1 MLKKIAAMVLT
12 LFFLMVYTIP
22 LAECYDAGNPQII
35 WQAQKLG
42 KSTDFNLG
50 PNGLFYLFSGNKL
63 VAVDAGGQKLWEAT
77 VPGGA
82 KAGRLIFDQHG
93 SVFYPGS
100 AFIQEIKLNGGS
112 GWSFAVYQGN
122 NKDDS
127 QLTFG
132 PGNLLYL
139 PLASGLYAVDTAGK
153 YKWMMHWESD
163 DAISTQADKGR
174 KTLACAGTTQAVYVA
189 TGIGGKEN
197 RLVAVG
203 GDGEILWGYWLGDI
217 KAVNLATGSD
227 GRLFV
232 NTGPI
237 KNADGT
243 LWKVCAFDSKSDG
256 SPLWSNS
263 VKCNNM
269 TEPTVSEHGL
279 LYFRADDKLVALNQA
294 DGTEAWSN
302 LIYKVVT
309 APAVDE
315 GSKRVYLG
323 TQDNRLLAVN
333 QQGRLDWELTLDGKV
348 SCRPLFGP
356 GGIIYVTTEKGSLY
370 KIQD

>member
-22 LAECYDAGNPQII
+22 LAECYDAGTPQII

-197 RLVAVG
+197 RLVAVS
-203 GDGEILWGYWLGDI
+203 GDGEILWGYWLGNI

-232 NTGPI
+232 TTGPI

-263 VKCNNM
+263 VKCKNM

-309 APAVDE
+309 APAVAE